1 MIGDSWTH
9 KIARICILPFVNTS
23 VSPNHITLVRLITG
37 LIACAAFA
45 LKINILGGIFW
56 LISTFL
62 DRADGELARVSGK
75 TTEWGHKFDYY
86 SDTFIT
92 ALFFISIGINLHG
105 ELPNYWSIIMGICA
119 ALGVIFTEI
128 YAEIIDQKKQTAGE
142 KAYPGIIGFDFDD
155 ILYLFAP
162 IVWLN
167 WHLPFLIGSSVG
179 APAFAIFTWY
189 SSKKIS

>member
-9 KIARICILPFVNTS
+9 KIARICVLPLINTS
-23 VSPNHITLVRLITG
+23 ISPNHITVIRLITG
-37 LIACAAFA
+37 LLACAAFA
-45 LKINILGGIFW
+45 SKLNILGGIFW

-62 DRADGELARVSGK
+62 DRADGELARISGK

-86 SDTFIT
+86 CDTFIT
-92 ALFFISIGINLHG
+92 ALFFIAIGINLRDNLSG
-105 ELPNYWSIIMGICA
+105 YWSISLGICA
-119 ALGVIFTEI
+119 AVGVIFTEV
-128 YAEIIDQKKQTAGE
+128 YAEIIDQKKQSTGE
-142 KAYPGIIGFDFDD
+142 KAYPGIMGFDFDD

-167 WHLPFLIGSSVG
+167 WHLPFLIGASIG

-189 SSKKIS
+189 SSKKI

>member
-9 KIARICILPFVNTS
+9 KIARICVLPLINTPI
-23 VSPNHITLVRLITG
+23 SPNHITVIRLITG
-37 LIACAAFA
+37 LLACAAFA

-62 DRADGELARVSGK
+62 DRADGELARISGK
-75 TTEWGHKFDYY
+75 STEWGHKFDYY
-86 SDTFIT
+86 CDTFIT
-92 ALFFISIGINLHG
+92 ALFFIAIGINLRDNLSG
-105 ELPNYWSIIMGICA
+105 YWSISLGICA

-128 YAEIIDQKKQTAGE
+128 YAEIIDQKKQSTGE
-142 KAYPGIIGFDFDD
+142 KAYPGIMGFDFDD

-167 WHLPFLIGSSVG
+167 WHLPFLIGASIG
-179 APAFAIFTWY
+179 APAFAVFTWY
-189 SSKKIS
+189 SSKKI

>member
-9 KIARICILPFVNTS
+9 KIARICVLPLINTPI
-23 VSPNHITLVRLITG
+23 SPNHITIIRLITG
-37 LIACAAFA
+37 LVACAAFA
-45 LKINILGGIFW
+45 SKINILGGIFW

-86 SDTFIT
+86 CDTFIT
-92 ALFFISIGINLHG
+92 ALFFIAIGINLRDNLSG
-105 ELPNYWSIIMGICA
+105 YWSISLGICA

-128 YAEIIDQKKQTAGE
+128 YAEIIDQKKQSTSE
-142 KAYPGIIGFDFDD
+142 KAYPGIMGYDFDD

-167 WHLPFLIGSSVG
+167 WHLPFLIGASIG
-179 APAFAIFTWY
+179 ATALAIFTWY
-189 SSKKIS
+189 SSKKI

>member
-9 KIARICILPFVNTS
+9 KIARICVLPLINTS
-23 VSPNHITLVRLITG
+23 ISPNHITVIRLITG
-37 LIACAAFA
+37 LLACAAFA
-45 LKINILGGIFW
+45 SKLNIIGGIFW

-62 DRADGELARVSGK
+62 DRADGELARISGK

-86 SDTFIT
+86 CDTFIT
-92 ALFFISIGINLHG
+92 AVFFISIGINLRDNLSG
-105 ELPNYWSIIMGICA
+105 YWSISLGICA
-119 ALGVIFTEI
+119 ALGVIFTEV
-128 YAEIIDQKKQTAGE
+128 YAEIIDQKKQSTGE
-142 KAYPGIIGFDFDD
+142 KAYPSIMGFDFDD

-167 WHLPFLIGSSVG
+167 WHLPFLIGASIG

-189 SSKKIS
+189 SSKKI

>member
-9 KIARICILPFVNTS
+9 KIARICVLPLINTS
-23 VSPNHITLVRLITG
+23 ISPNHITVIRLITG
-37 LIACAAFA
+37 LLACAAFA
-45 LKINILGGIFW
+45 SKLNIIGGIFW

-62 DRADGELARVSGK
+62 DRADGELARISGK

-86 SDTFIT
+86 CDTLIT
-92 ALFFISIGINLHG
+92 ALFFIAIGINLRDNLSG
-105 ELPNYWSIIMGICA
+105 YWSISLGICA

-128 YAEIIDQKKQTAGE
+128 YAEIIDQKKQSTGE
-142 KAYPGIIGFDFDD
+142 KAYPGIMGFDFDD

-167 WHLPFLIGSSVG
+167 WHLPFLIGASIG

-189 SSKKIS
+189 SSKKI

>member
-9 KIARICILPFVNTS
+9 KIARICVLPLINTS
-23 VSPNHITLVRLITG
+23 ISPNHITLIRLITG
-37 LIACAAFA
+37 LVACVAFA
-45 LKINILGGIFW
+45 SKLNILGGIFW

-62 DRADGELARVSGK
+62 DRADGELARISGK

-86 SDTFIT
+86 CDTFIT
-92 ALFFISIGINLHG
+92 ALFFISIGINLRDNLSG
-105 ELPNYWSIIMGICA
+105 YWSISLGICA

-128 YAEIIDQKKQTAGE
+128 YAEIIDQKKQSTGE
-142 KAYPGIIGFDFDD
+142 KAYPGIMGFDFDD

-167 WHLPFLIGSSVG
+167 WHLPFLIGASIG
-179 APAFAIFTWY
+179 APAFAVFTWY
-189 SSKKIS
+189 SSKKI

>member
-9 KIARICILPFVNTS
+9 KIARVCVLPLINTS
-23 VSPNHITLVRLITG
+23 ISPNHITVIRLITG
-37 LIACAAFA
+37 LLACAAFA
-45 LKINILGGIFW
+45 SKLNILGGIFW

-62 DRADGELARVSGK
+62 DRADGELARISGK

-86 SDTFIT
+86 CDTFIT
-92 ALFFISIGINLHG
+92 ALFFIAIGINLRDNLSG
-105 ELPNYWSIIMGICA
+105 YWSISLGICA
-119 ALGVIFTEI
+119 ALGVIFTEV
-128 YAEIIDQKKQTAGE
+128 YAEIIDQKKQSTGE
-142 KAYPGIIGFDFDD
+142 KAYPGIMGFDFDD

-167 WHLPFLIGSSVG
+167 WHLPFLIGASIG

-189 SSKKIS
+189 SSKKI

>member
-1 MIGDSWTH
+1 MIGNSWTH
-9 KIARICILPFVNTS
+9 KIARICVLPLINTPI
-23 VSPNHITLVRLITG
+23 SPNHITIIRLITG
-37 LIACAAFA
+37 LVACAAFA
-45 LKINILGGIFW
+45 SKLNILGGIFW

-86 SDTFIT
+86 CDTFIT
-92 ALFFISIGINLHG
+92 ALFFISIGINLRDN
-105 ELPNYWSIIMGICA
+105 LPGYWSISLGICA
-119 ALGVIFTEI
+119 AFGVIFTQI
-128 YAEIIDQKKQTAGE
+128 YAEIIDQKKQSTSE
-142 KAYPGIIGFDFDD
+142 KAYPGIMGFDFDD

-167 WHLPFLIGSSVG
+167 WHLPFLIGASIG

-189 SSKKIS
+189 SSKKI

>member
-9 KIARICILPFVNTS
+9 KIARICVLPLINTS
-23 VSPNHITLVRLITG
+23 ISPNHITVIRLITG
-37 LIACAAFA
+37 LLACAAFA
-45 LKINILGGIFW
+45 SKLNILGGIFW

-62 DRADGELARVSGK
+62 DRADGELARISGK

-86 SDTFIT
+86 CDTFIT
-92 ALFFISIGINLHG
+92 ALFFISIGINLRDN
-105 ELPNYWSIIMGICA
+105 LPGYWSISLGICA

-128 YAEIIDQKKQTAGE
+128 YAEIIDQKKQSTRE
-142 KAYPGIIGFDFDD
+142 KAYPGIMGFDFDD

-167 WHLPFLIGSSVG
+167 WHLPFLIGASIG

-189 SSKKIS
+189 SSKKI

>member
-9 KIARICILPFVNTS
+9 KIARICVLPLINTS
-23 VSPNHITLVRLITG
+23 ISPNHITVIRLITG
-37 LIACAAFA
+37 LLACAAFA
-45 LKINILGGIFW
+45 SKLNIIGGIFW

-62 DRADGELARVSGK
+62 DRADGELARISGK

-86 SDTFIT
+86 CDTFIT
-92 ALFFISIGINLHG
+92 ALFFIAIGINLRDNLSG
-105 ELPNYWSIIMGICA
+105 YWSISLGICA

-128 YAEIIDQKKQTAGE
+128 YAEIIDQKKQSTGE
-142 KAYPGIIGFDFDD
+142 KAYPGIMGFDFDD

-167 WHLPFLIGSSVG
+167 WHLPFLIGASIG
-179 APAFAIFTWY
+179 APTFAIFTWY
-189 SSKKIS
+189 SSKKI

>member
-9 KIARICILPFVNTS
+9 KIARICVLPLINTS
-23 VSPNHITLVRLITG
+23 ISPNHITVIRLITG
-37 LIACAAFA
+37 LLACAAFA
-45 LKINILGGIFW
+45 SKLNIIGGIFW

-86 SDTFIT
+86 CDTFIT
-92 ALFFISIGINLHG
+92 ALFFISIGINLRDN
-105 ELPNYWSIIMGICA
+105 LPGYWSISLGICA

-128 YAEIIDQKKQTAGE
+128 YAEIIDQKKQSTSE
-142 KAYPGIIGFDFDD
+142 KAYPGIMGFDFDD

-167 WHLPFLIGSSVG
+167 WHLPFLIGASIG
-179 APAFAIFTWY
+179 APAFAVFTWY
-189 SSKKIS
+189 SSKKI

>member
-9 KIARICILPFVNTS
+9 KIARVCVLPLINTS
-23 VSPNHITLVRLITG
+23 ISPNHITVIRLITG
-37 LIACAAFA
+37 LLACATFA
-45 LKINILGGIFW
+45 LKLNILGGIFW

-62 DRADGELARVSGK
+62 DRADGELARISGK

-86 SDTFIT
+86 CDTFIT
-92 ALFFISIGINLHG
+92 ALFFIAIGINLRDNLSG
-105 ELPNYWSIIMGICA
+105 YWSISLGICA

-128 YAEIIDQKKQTAGE
+128 YAEIIDQKKQSTGE
-142 KAYPGIIGFDFDD
+142 KAYPGIMGFDFDD

-167 WHLPFLIGSSVG
+167 WHLPFLIGASIG
-179 APAFAIFTWY
+179 APAFAVFTWY
-189 SSKKIS
+189 SSKKI

>member
-9 KIARICILPFVNTS
+9 KIARICVLPLINTS
-23 VSPNHITLVRLITG
+23 ISPNHITVIRLITG
-37 LIACAAFA
+37 LLACAAFA
-45 LKINILGGIFW
+45 SKLNILGGIFW

-62 DRADGELARVSGK
+62 DRADGELARISGK

-86 SDTFIT
+86 CDTLIT
-92 ALFFISIGINLHG
+92 ALFFIAIGINLRDNLSG
-105 ELPNYWSIIMGICA
+105 YWSISLGICA

-128 YAEIIDQKKQTAGE
+128 YAEIIDQKKQSTGE
-142 KAYPGIIGFDFDD
+142 KAYPGIMGFDFDD

-167 WHLPFLIGSSVG
+167 WHLPFLIGASIG
-179 APAFAIFTWY
+179 APAFAVFTWY
-189 SSKKIS
+189 SSKKI

>member
-9 KIARICILPFVNTS
+9 KIARICVLPLINTS
-23 VSPNHITLVRLITG
+23 ISPNHITVIRLITG
-37 LIACAAFA
+37 LLACAAFA
-45 LKINILGGIFW
+45 SKLNIIGGIFW

-62 DRADGELARVSGK
+62 DRADGELARISGK

-86 SDTFIT
+86 CDTFIT
-92 ALFFISIGINLHG
+92 ALFFIAIGINLRDNLSG
-105 ELPNYWSIIMGICA
+105 YWSISLGICA

-128 YAEIIDQKKQTAGE
+128 YAEIIDQKKQSTSE
-142 KAYPGIIGFDFDD
+142 KAYPGIMGFDFDD

-167 WHLPFLIGSSVG
+167 WHLPFLIGASIG
-179 APAFAIFTWY
+179 APAFAVFTWY
-189 SSKKIS
+189 SSKKI

>member
-9 KIARICILPFVNTS
+9 KIARICVLPLINTS
-23 VSPNHITLVRLITG
+23 ISPNHITVIRLITG
-37 LIACAAFA
+37 LLACAAFA
-45 LKINILGGIFW
+45 SKLNILGGIFW

-62 DRADGELARVSGK
+62 DRADGELARISGK

-86 SDTFIT
+86 CDTLIT
-92 ALFFISIGINLHG
+92 ALFFIAIGINLRDNLSG
-105 ELPNYWSIIMGICA
+105 YWSISLGICA

-128 YAEIIDQKKQTAGE
+128 YAEIIDQKKQSTSE
-142 KAYPGIIGFDFDD
+142 KAYPGIMGFDFDD

-167 WHLPFLIGSSVG
+167 WHLPFLIGASIG
-179 APAFAIFTWY
+179 APAFAVFTWY
-189 SSKKIS
+189 SSKKI